1 MLESIIVTLLLQKLW
16 DSKLTLHPVVTFLGP
31 LTYTT
36 GGKTYIAGVVSWG
49 IGCARPGK
57 FGVYGRVTEALSFIK
72 EEMQK
77 TC

>member
-1 MLESIIVTLLLQKLW
+1 MVW

>member
-1 MLESIIVTLLLQKLW
+1 M
-16 DSKLTLHPVVTFLGP
+16 
-31 LTYTT
+31 
-36 GGKTYIAGVVSWG
+36 GGKTYITGVVSWG

-72 EEMQK
+72 EEMKK

>member
-1 MLESIIVTLLLQKLW
+1 MYNCDALVSTIKVRDNKNSLQLF
-16 DSKLTLHPVVTFLGP
+16 LFLGP